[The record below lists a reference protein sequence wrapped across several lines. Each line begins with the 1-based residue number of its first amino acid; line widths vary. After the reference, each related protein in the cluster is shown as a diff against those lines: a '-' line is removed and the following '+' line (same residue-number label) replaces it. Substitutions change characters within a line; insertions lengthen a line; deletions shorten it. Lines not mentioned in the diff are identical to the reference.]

1 MAVSP
6 IGGGDGLLF
15 SQAGA
20 TRDTFLRLLV
30 SELQNQN
37 PLEPVEN
44 TEFLAQL
51 AQFGTLEQLQS
62 LNASVLGSA
71 AVQQLFGAGAL
82 IGRTVEYVDSTGA
95 TKSGVV
101 RAVGIADGDIVL
113 TVGDEGET
121 TSLGRL
127 VRIAETPPADES

>member
-6 IGGGDGLLF
+6 VGGGDSGLLF

-20 TRDTFLRLLV
+20 TRDTFLQLLV
-30 SELQNQN
+30 SELRNQN

-51 AQFGTLEQLQS
+51 AQFGTLEQIQS
-62 LNASVLGSA
+62 LNSSVLGSA

-82 IGRTVEYVDSTGA
+82 IGRTVTYLDDAGA
-95 TKSGVV
+95 TQSGVV
-101 RAVGIADGDIVL
+101 KSVGIEDGDIVL
-113 TVGDEGET
+113 TVGDDGET

-127 VRIAETPPADES
+127 VKIAETPETT

>member
-6 IGGGDGLLF
+6 VGSSDGQLF

-20 TRDTFLRLLV
+20 TRDTFLQLLV
-30 SELQNQN
+30 SELRNQN

-51 AQFGTLEQLQS
+51 AQFGTLEQLQT
-62 LNASVLGSA
+62 LNASVLGSS

-82 IGRTVEYVDSTGA
+82 IGRTVDYIDENGD
-95 TKSGVV
+95 TKTGVV
-101 RAVGIADGDIVL
+101 KAVGIEDGDIVL
-113 TVGDEGET
+113 TVGEDGAE
-121 TSLGRL
+121 TSLGRI
-127 VRIAETPPADES
+127 VRIAETPASS